1 MLGQGDLALAAAA
14 QEPNEG
20 VAGENGIGAR
30 RHPRIR
36 QSDADDPVVRCLF
49 GEKRSTGVGRSS
61 FMSTPSWADGW
72 GSRRLAADLRDQVLS
87 RRQARRMSRRFAEV
101 GVGIPP
107 ARLQE
112 LAAGAP
118 FSDDESADV
127 KFALAAT
134 EIQRQAR
141 LAEFAQRR
149 RRCIW
154 WLIVAGLV
162 LVALNSLVCMAYIVL
177 SVAQHAF

>member
-1 MLGQGDLALAAAA
+1 MASLLG
-14 QEPNEG
+14 
-20 VAGENGIGAR
+20 GIRASGKVT
-30 RHPRIR
+30 PTIR
-36 QSDADDPVVRCLF
+36 LWRCLF